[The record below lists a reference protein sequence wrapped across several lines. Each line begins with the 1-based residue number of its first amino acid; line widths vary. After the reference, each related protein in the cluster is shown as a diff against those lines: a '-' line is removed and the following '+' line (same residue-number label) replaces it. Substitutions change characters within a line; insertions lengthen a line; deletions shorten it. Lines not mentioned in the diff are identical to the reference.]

1 LLASKSNNNLG
12 MPPHVEE
19 QLLLKRISEGSW
31 EAYTHLFNSY
41 LGKLSQ
47 YLHPFVNR
55 SRQDTEEVIQ
65 EVFLKV
71 WERRETLSSIQ
82 SFDQYLFR
90 MAKNKVIDLLAKRR
104 SIKHLH
110 LQYAASRQ
118 VSHCE
123 TEKDLIFEEYR
134 DTAKKAIDELSPKLR
149 TVFFMSTQNELS
161 LDEIATKLQLPKATV
176 KKRLYLAGAF
186 IKNYLRIKAEWLG
199 LLILCSL
206 LH

>member
-19 QLLLKRISEGSW
+19 PLLLKSISEGSW

-41 LGKLSQ
+41 LNKLSQ
-47 YLHPFVNR
+47 YIHPFVHR
-55 SRQDTEEVIQ
+55 SREDTEEVIQ
-65 EVFLKV
+65 EVFLTL
-71 WERRETLSSIQ
+71 WERRATLSSIQ
-82 SFDQYLFR
+82 SFDHYLFR
-90 MAKNKVIDLLAKRR
+90 MAKNKVIDLLTKRR
-104 SIKHLH
+104 SIKNLH
-110 LQYAASRQ
+110 LKYGASRQ

-123 TEKDLIFEEYR
+123 PEQDLIYEEYR
-134 DTAKKAIDELSPKLR
+134 DTAKKALAQLSPKLR

-161 LDEIATKLQLPKATV
+161 LDEIASRLHLPKQTV

-186 IKNYLRIKAEWLG
+186 IKNYLRVKAEWLG
-199 LLILCSL
+199 FLALCFL

>member
-12 MPPHVEE
+12 MPPPIEE

-41 LGKLSQ
+41 LDKLSH

-55 SRQDTEEVIQ
+55 SREDTEEVIQ
-65 EVFLKV
+65 EVFLKI
-71 WERRETLSSIQ
+71 WERRATLSSIQ

-110 LQYAASRQ
+110 LQYIASRQ
-118 VSHCE
+118 SSYCE
-123 TEKDLIFEEYR
+123 PEQDLIFEEYR
-134 DTAKKAIDELSPKLR
+134 ETAKKAIDELSPKLR
-149 TVFFMSTQNELS
+149 TVYFMRTQHELS
-161 LDEIATKLQLPKATV
+161 LDEIASRLHLPKATV
-176 KKRLYLAGAF
+176 KKRLYLAATF
-186 IKNYLRIKAEWLG
+186 IRNYLRSKAGWLG
-199 LLILCSL
+199 LLLLCYL
-206 LH
+206 LA